1 MKKKIQTNEVYL
13 VPLFISIE
21 ENLNIRELFFVKK
34 KDKIDSLKERIKKLL
49 DSFIPEPEP

>member
-13 VPLFISIE
+13 VPLFVSIE